1 MDNLIRHLRNYHC
14 IIRFLYYINW
24 LYKNILTRCTMT
36 KPKPK
41 KAKVRHYTGAD
52 KKYYDLLMKTREQI
66 SGRMQVRLEGALN
79 SDNLDKRGV
88 TTHMADVSSDSLRNE
103 LEMQLLTKDGSVLE
117 MIELALE
124 RLSNNE
130 YGNCLDCNE
139 RISEARLEYRP
150 YALYCINCKSIREKN
165 NGRNP
170 NVE

>member
-1 MDNLIRHLRNYHC
+1 
-14 IIRFLYYINW
+14 
-24 LYKNILTRCTMT
+24 MT

-41 KAKVRHYTGAD
+41 RAKVQRYTGAD
-52 KKYYDLLMKTREQI
+52 KKYYDLLMTARDQI

-88 TTHMADVSSDSLRNE
+88 TTHMADVSSDSSRNE
-103 LEMQLLTKDGSVLE
+103 IELQLLTEDGNV
-117 MIELALE
+117 IELIEQALE
-124 RLSNNE
+124 RLSDGE
-130 YGNCLDCNE
+130 YGTCLDCDE

-150 YALYCINCKSIREKN
+150 YALYCIKCKSIREKN